1 MLVIFLFVL
10 LIVKLD
16 LGLIGV
22 LVIRAATILKL
33 IASHALDLRTELE
46 ISLSSHK
53 MEASY
58 VLTCEKLNLV
68 MSSLAQFPVSFLLGL
83 LGVNAMHDVVVD
95 KSSELVTL
103 S

>member
-1 MLVIFLFVL
+1 MLLFAL
-10 LIVKLD
+10 LIVKL
-16 LGLIGV
+16 GSGVIGV

-46 ISLSSHK
+46 RSLSRPK

-58 VLTCEKLNLV
+58 VLTSGKLKLV
-68 MSSLAQFPVSFLLGL
+68 MSSLAQFPVSFLLGV
-83 LGVNAMHDVVVD
+83 LGVNAMHDVVLD
-95 KSSELVTL
+95 KKFELVIL

>member
-1 MLVIFLFVL
+1 MFLFAL

-16 LGLIGV
+16 LGVTGV
-22 LVIRAATILKL
+22 LVIRAVTILKL
-33 IASHALDLRTELE
+33 IASHALDLRTEFE

-58 VLTCEKLNLV
+58 ALTSEKLKLV

-83 LGVNAMHDVVVD
+83 LGVNAVHDVVLD
-95 KSSELVTL
+95 KNSELVIL